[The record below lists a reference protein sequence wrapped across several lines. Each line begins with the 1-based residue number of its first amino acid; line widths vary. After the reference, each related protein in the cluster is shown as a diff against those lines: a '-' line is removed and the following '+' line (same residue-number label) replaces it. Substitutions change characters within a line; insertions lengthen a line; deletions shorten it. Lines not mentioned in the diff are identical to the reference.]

1 MTRRFAL
8 LLTGLAFVLCGFRAP
23 PEGAYQGP
31 GSPAPDAVLRDV
43 GGKAFTL
50 SEALGG
56 WTVLKFGTTW
66 CPRCETEV
74 DVFNALAPE
83 LRARAVRVVEVFL
96 RESAEVVQQE
106 VSARPRRYEAVILL
120 DPDGRTIP
128 LYGVSV
134 IPRLFWLDPEGTVRV
149 DTTFQNA
156 DQVRRTLERL
166 MVR

>member
-1 MTRRFAL
+1 MTRYLPL
-8 LLTGLAFVLCGFRAP
+8 LLAGLGAVLCGFRAP
-23 PEGAYQGP
+23 PEGVYQGL

-43 GGKAFTL
+43 GGQAFTL

-66 CPRCETEV
+66 CPRCEAEV

-83 LRARAVRVVEVFL
+83 LETRGVRVVEVFL
-96 RESAEVVQQE
+96 RESADAVRQE
-106 VSARPRRYEAVILL
+106 ISARPRRYEAVILL
-120 DPDGRTIP
+120 DTDGRTIP

-134 IPRLFWLDPEGTVRV
+134 IPRLFWLDPEGVVRA
-149 DTTFQNA
+149 DTTFQNP

-166 MVR
+166 MAR